1 MSNFKLLPVV
11 SLCALVLAGCATPP
25 ENPQLLQARAQFAAL
40 QHKPES
46 NTLAA
51 IETREAFIALN
62 KADQASLKDR
72 TAPDVEQLT
81 YLASQKIAV
90 AEQTIA
96 MRQAE
101 AGLKKI
107 DAERTQVQLD
117 VRTQQLKALQAMK
130 AQKTERGE
138 VVTFGDVLFDT
149 GKADLKHGS
158 QRNFEQLAQYLT
170 ANPERQVRI
179 EGFTDDVGSD
189 DFNQRLSERR
199 ADAVAF
205 ALKRMGISA
214 DRLITKGYG
223 KQFPIADNGSS
234 HARQLNRR
242 VEVIISYG
250 SSVVGSRN

>member
-72 TAPDVEQLT
+72 KAPDVEQLT

-117 VRTQQLKALQAMK
+117 VRTQQLKALQTIK

-170 ANPERQVRI
+170 ANPERKVRI

>member
-1 MSNFKLLPVV
+1 MSNFKLLPLV

-72 TAPDVEQLT
+72 KAPDVEQLT

-170 ANPERQVRI
+170 ANPERKVRI

>member
-1 MSNFKLLPVV
+1 MSTFKLLPVV

-51 IETREAFIALN
+51 LETREAFIALN

-72 TAPDVEQLT
+72 KAPDVEQLT

-101 AGLKKI
+101 GGLKKI

-149 GKADLKHGS
+149 GKADLKYGS

-170 ANPERQVRI
+170 ANPERKVRI

-223 KQFPIADNGSS
+223 KQFPIADNGSAHS
-234 HARQLNRR
+234 RQLNRR

-250 SSVVGSRN
+250 AAPVGTRG

>member
-1 MSNFKLLPVV
+1 MSNFKLLSVV

-72 TAPDVEQLT
+72 KAPDVEQLT

-170 ANPERQVRI
+170 ANPERKVRI